1 MLHLRKTDK
10 PRIGITLDFVDT
22 EQQKEGA
29 WYNRESWYALRYRYA
44 TAIEETGG
52 IPFSLS
58 YHMNLIDEYVDSLD
72 GLLVTGGG
80 FDVDPSMYGS
90 ESIHPTIMTKPLR
103 TQFEFALCQAFL
115 KANKPILGI
124 CGGMQLLNVIFGGTL
139 HQHLPDA
146 LVNNQPSSINHSPPI
161 RALLTAHDITCV
173 AGTKLASYSK
183 TERCAVNSVHHQA
196 VDRLGEGLIVSA
208 YADDMLIEALESPKH
223 RFVLGIQWHP
233 EFLLSDVDINIFK
246 EFIESTKNDRNN

>member
-1 MLHLRKTDK
+1 MHK

-22 EQQKEGA
+22 EQQKEA
-29 WYNRESWYALRYRYA
+29 SWYNREPWYALRYRYA
-44 TAIEETGG
+44 TAIEAVGG
-52 IPFSLS
+52 IPFSLT
-58 YHMNLIDEYVDSLD
+58 YHMNLIDEYVESLD

-80 FDVDPSMYGS
+80 FDVDPAMYGS
-90 ESIHPTIMTKPLR
+90 EAVHPTIMTKPLR

-124 CGGMQLLNVIFGGTL
+124 CGGMQLLNVVFGGTL

-146 LVNNQPSSINHSPPI
+146 LIDNLVSPINHNPPI
-161 RALLTAHDITCV
+161 RAILTAHDIVCV
-173 AGTKLASYSK
+173 AGTKLASCLK

-196 VDRLGEGLIVSA
+196 VDRLGDNLVASA
-208 YADDMLIEALESPKH
+208 HADDALIEAFESTKH
-223 RFVLGIQWHP
+223 SFVMGIQWHP

-246 EFIESTKNDRNN
+246 KFIESAKI